1 MPKKSYKII
10 FPAAVFIFVILIF
23 NSFLCGVSYASSS
36 SAAAEREEI
45 KVLKNQIKLEVEKL
59 KQIEAKIHHIKSAQ
73 RAKVKNLVSLYSSMS
88 PRNAANI
95 LTRIDK
101 GVAIYIL
108 SHMTPRTASAIIS
121 RMPVKDA
128 AFFTNSIAGK

>member
-1 MPKKSYKII
+1 MKNIIGINII
-10 FPAAVFIFVILIF
+10 FAVLL
-23 NSFLCGVSYASSS
+23 FLSTGLFCCSLPVSAYASSS
-36 SAAAEREEI
+36 AAEKEEI

-59 KQIEAKIHHIKSAQ
+59 KKIEAKIHHIKAAQ
-73 RAKVKNLVSLYSSMS
+73 KAKVKSLVSLYSSMS

-95 LTRIDK
+95 LPRIDK

-108 SHMTPRTASAIIS
+108 SHMTPRAASAIIS

>member
-1 MPKKSYKII
+1 MPNKSYKIVFFI
-10 FPAAVFIFVILIF
+10 AVLVFAALFNVFF
-23 NSFLCGVSYASSS
+23 CGVSYASSS

-59 KQIEAKIHHIKSAQ
+59 KQIEAKIHHIKAAQ
-73 RAKVKNLVSLYSSMS
+73 KAKVKNLISLYSSMS

-95 LTRIDK
+95 LPRIDK

-108 SHMTPRTASAIIS
+108 SHMTPRTASAIIA

-128 AFFTNSIAGK
+128 AFFTDSIAGK

>member
-1 MPKKSYKII
+1 MPNKSRKIVFFI
-10 FPAAVFIFVILIF
+10 AVLVFAALFNVF
-23 NSFLCGVSYASSS
+23 SCGVSYASPS

-59 KQIEAKIHHIKSAQ
+59 KQIEVKIHHIKAAQ
-73 RAKVKNLVSLYSSMS
+73 KAKVKNLISLYSSMS

-95 LTRIDK
+95 LPRINK
-101 GVAIYIL
+101 GIAIYIL
-108 SHMTPRTASAIIS
+108 SHMTPRTASAIIA

-128 AFFTNSIAGK
+128 AFFTDSIAGK

>member
-1 MPKKSYKII
+1 MVKKSSVFMLFVFLFLLSSAAF
-10 FPAAVFIFVILIF
+10 FPCA
-23 NSFLCGVSYASSS
+23 SYAASP
-36 SAAAEREEI
+36 AAEREEV
-45 KVLKNQIKLEVEKL
+45 KVLKQQIKLEVEKL
-59 KQIEAKIHHIKSAQ
+59 KKIEAKIHHIKAAQ
-73 RAKVKNLVSLYSSMS
+73 KAKVKNLISLYSSMS
-88 PRNAANI
+88 SRNAANI
-95 LTRIDK
+95 LPHINK

>member
-1 MPKKSYKII
+1 MIIKILS
-10 FPAAVFIFVILIF
+10 VFIISAVISL
-23 NSFLCGVSYASSS
+23 FLLNVFSPRDSYASAS
-36 SAAAEREEI
+36 SAAAEKEEV

-59 KQIEAKIHHIKSAQ
+59 KHLEAKIHHIKAAQ
-73 RAKVKNLVSLYSSMS
+73 KAKVKNLISLYSSMS

-95 LTRIDK
+95 LPRINK
-101 GVAIYIL
+101 SVAVYIL
-108 SHMTPRTASAIIS
+108 SHMTPRTASAIIA

>member
-1 MPKKSYKII
+1 MPNKSHKIVFFI
-10 FPAAVFIFVILIF
+10 AVLVFAALF
-23 NSFLCGVSYASSS
+23 NGFSCGASYASPSN
-36 SAAAEREEI
+36 AAAEREEI

-59 KQIEAKIHHIKSAQ
+59 KQIEAKIHHIKAAQ
-73 RAKVKNLVSLYSSMS
+73 KAKVKNLISLYSSMS

-95 LTRIDK
+95 LPRINK

-108 SHMTPRTASAIIS
+108 SHMTPRTASAIIA

-128 AFFTNSIAGK
+128 AFFTDSIAGK

>member
-1 MPKKSYKII
+1 MPKKSYRII
-10 FPAAVFIFVILIF
+10 FSIAVFVLAAVFNGFY
-23 NSFLCGVSYASSS
+23 CGVSYASSS
-36 SAAAEREEI
+36 RTTAEKEEI

-59 KQIEAKIHHIKSAQ
+59 KQIEAKIHHIKAAQ
-73 RAKVKNLVSLYSSMS
+73 KAKVKNLISLYSSMS
-88 PRNAANI
+88 SRNAANI
-95 LTRIDK
+95 LPRINK

-108 SHMTPRTASAIIS
+108 SHMTPRTASAIIA